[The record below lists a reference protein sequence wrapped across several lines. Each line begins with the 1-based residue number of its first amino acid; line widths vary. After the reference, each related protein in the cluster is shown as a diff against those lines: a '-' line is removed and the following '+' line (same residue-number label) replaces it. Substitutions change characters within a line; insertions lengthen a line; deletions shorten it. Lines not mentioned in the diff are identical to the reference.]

1 MPFAASPRC
10 ELGSSRGQPR
20 AKVSPLTPRCS
31 LCTHTSEP
39 RMVVPRA
46 TTTSPGTWERA
57 TRPAPTAWGTHGSSQ
72 LAGCRCG
79 CRRVGN
85 CLETAPP
92 AVARCCRPMLVL
104 PGTPLGRWWPETCPS
119 GPLPADPPC
128 SPPPPFPALCFP
140 RDFPAPALPA
150 SRREPQKTRRTGSA
164 RPRPAPERRRIGAAR
179 SRHCAC
185 AQCGQ
190 PESHATP
197 PPERLPPLGSDT
209 TRAVGNFLSL
219 ARTRSPTHP
228 AGGWACALHRAEP
241 GPRQVFVPCGS
252 RDAEGRVRQAPARR
266 GGAGRWARGGERRAE
281 AAPAHSR
288 TRRGGFLSPSRA
300 WYFPEM

>member
-1 MPFAASPRC
+1 MRAGVIPRSASRKGVPPNPPMFTLHPHVRAPNGC
-10 ELGSSRGQPR
+10 PQSHHYKPGHLGASYPPSSDCLG
-20 AKVSPLTPRCS
+20 KS
-31 LCTHTSEP
+31 
-39 RMVVPRA
+39 
-46 TTTSPGTWERA
+46 
-57 TRPAPTAWGTHGSSQ
+57 HGSSQ

-128 SPPPPFPALCFP
+128 SPPPLPALCFP

-228 AGGWACALHRAEP
+228 AGGWACALHRAER

>member
-128 SPPPPFPALCFP
+128 SPPPPLPGPLLSKRFPSSCIACLPQGATKNPENWISPPETRSGAPQDWRGALAPLRMCAMRAAGVSRYTSSRAPSTARLRHNTGRGKFP
-140 RDFPAPALPA
+140 KPRENALSYPPRGRLGVRPT
-150 SRREPQKTRRTGSA
+150 SRRAGAPTGV
-164 RPRPAPERRRIGAAR
+164 RPV
-179 SRHCAC
+179 
-185 AQCGQ
+185 
-190 PESHATP
+190 
-197 PPERLPPLGSDT
+197 RLPGRGRQGPTG
-209 TRAVGNFLSL
+209 
-219 ARTRSPTHP
+219 ARE
-228 AGGWACALHRAEP
+228 AG
-241 GPRQVFVPCGS
+241 
-252 RDAEGRVRQAPARR
+252 R
-266 GGAGRWARGGERRAE
+266 GGAVGAWRG
-281 AAPAHSR
+281 AA
-288 TRRGGFLSPSRA
+288 G
-300 WYFPEM
+300 

>member
-1 MPFAASPRC
+1 VPFAASPRC

-128 SPPPPFPALCFP
+128 SPPPP
-140 RDFPAPALPA
+140 
-150 SRREPQKTRRTGSA
+150 SRPFAFQEISQLL
-164 RPRPAPERRRIGAAR
+164 
-179 SRHCAC
+179 HC
-185 AQCGQ
+185 
-190 PESHATP
+190 
-197 PPERLPPLGSDT
+197 LPPAGSHKKPGELDQPA
-209 TRAVGNFLSL
+209 RDPLRSAAGL
-219 ARTRSPTHP
+219 AR
-228 AGGWACALHRAEP
+228 RA
-241 GPRQVFVPCGS
+241 RATAHVRNAGS
-252 RDAEGRVRQAPARR
+252 RSLTL
-266 GGAGRWARGGERRAE
+266 
-281 AAPAHSR
+281 H
-288 TRRGGFLSPSRA
+288 LLPSAFHRSA
-300 WYFPEM
+300 QTQHGPWEIS